1 MLGPYLWDT
10 WHSHIAFHSRQ
21 LWWLQRFWRPC
32 AKGWCCRTWSWEL
45 LTWSYST
52 TTCRPKKLGNSFL
65 QIIPSW
71 HFAKVRFPRF
81 RGVYRPGRRGQRHPN
96 ASMGGHRL
104 GSFAATSSWQR
115 DLWCS
120 AYGNQML
127 MMLYNGHL
135 WDQST
140 KESEVCCEF
149 FEFHAWNG
157 ERAMILSP
165 APMFCCALVLV
176 LGELLWDIEVEG
188 IGERDWKTVVSSFV
202 FSCFFVQKSH
212 ETSPPFFL
220 GGVETEVGQTAF
232 SGVGG
237 DICQEGTARSSLF
250 RSTNHGYLQAC
261 ALDQKSRFWCLGGCA
276 GQQTT
281 HVKMGHQIPIFEACI
296 HLVIS
301 MAGSTGGQRF
311 TVPGGLATEFFKE
324 QLGPE
329 LLTVQEPPRGVKG
342 DDGWQEWAIGLW
354 TIFESLRC
362 L

>member
-71 HFAKVRFPRF
+71 HFAKGRFPRF
-81 RGVYRPGRRGQRHPN
+81 RGVYRPWRRGQRHPN

-140 KESEVCCEF
+140 KESEVCCDF
-149 FEFHAWNG
+149 
-157 ERAMILSP
+157 LSF
-165 APMFCCALVLV
+165 M
-176 LGELLWDIEVEG
+176 
-188 IGERDWKTVVSSFV
+188 
-202 FSCFFVQKSH
+202 H
-212 ETSPPFFL
+212 
-220 GGVETEVGQTAF
+220 
-232 SGVGG
+232 
-237 DICQEGTARSSLF
+237 GT
-250 RSTNHGYLQAC
+250 G
-261 ALDQKSRFWCLGGCA
+261 
-276 GQQTT
+276 
-281 HVKMGHQIPIFEACI
+281 
-296 HLVIS
+296 
-301 MAGSTGGQRF
+301 
-311 TVPGGLATEFFKE
+311 KE
-324 QLGPE
+324 Q
-329 LLTVQEPPRGVKG
+329 
-342 DDGWQEWAIGLW
+342 WFWA
-354 TIFESLRC
+354 LRPC
-362 L
+362 FVVHLSWCWVSFCET